1 MWIDFTIA
9 VLATLIM
16 MGCCI
21 RCEQLIVEVSKASF
35 DDESTQKFFCGVVN
49 VAIVVFVALQTFKH

>member
-1 MWIDFTIA
+1 MWIDFVIT

-35 DDESTQKFFCGVVN
+35 DDEAVQKIFCGFVN
-49 VAIVVFVALQTFKH
+49 VVIVVSAAVQTFKR

>member
-35 DDESTQKFFCGVVN
+35 DDERTQKFFCGDVN
-49 VAIVVFVALQTFKH
+49 IAIVVYAALQTFKH

>member
-35 DDESTQKFFCGVVN
+35 DDERTQKFFCGVVN
-49 VAIVVFVALQTFKH
+49 IIIVTFAALQTFKR

>member
-35 DDESTQKFFCGVVN
+35 DNERTQKFFCGVVN
-49 VAIVVFVALQTFKH
+49 ITIVVFAALQTFKH

>member
-35 DDESTQKFFCGVVN
+35 DDERTQKFFCGFVN
-49 VAIVVFVALQTFKH
+49 VAIVVFAALQTFKH

>member
-35 DDESTQKFFCGVVN
+35 DDERTQKFFP
-49 VAIVVFVALQTFKH
+49 

>member
-1 MWIDFTIA
+1 MWFDFVIA
-9 VLATLIM
+9 ILATLVM

-35 DDESTQKFFCGVVN
+35 DDERAQKFFCCFVN
-49 VAIVVFVALQTFKH
+49 VIIVVFAALQTFKH

>member
-9 VLATLIM
+9 ILATLIM

-35 DDESTQKFFCGVVN
+35 DDESTQEFFCEVVN
-49 VAIVVFVALQTFKH
+49 VAIVVFAALQTFKH

>member
-1 MWIDFTIA
+1 MRIDFAIA
-9 VLATLIM
+9 VLVTLIM

-35 DDESTQKFFCGVVN
+35 DDEGAQKFFCCFVN
-49 VAIVVFVALQTFKH
+49 VIIVVFAALQTFKH

>member
-49 VAIVVFVALQTFKH
+49 VAIVVFTALQTFKH

>member
-21 RCEQLIVEVSKASF
+21 RCEQLIVEVFKASF

-49 VAIVVFVALQTFKH
+49 VAIVVFAAL

>member
-21 RCEQLIVEVSKASF
+21 RCEQLNVEVSKASF

-49 VAIVVFVALQTFKH
+49 VAIVVFAALQTFKH

>member
-1 MWIDFTIA
+1 MIDFVVA

-35 DDESTQKFFCGVVN
+35 DDEGTQKFFCGVVN
-49 VAIVVFVALQTFKH
+49 VAIVIFAAVQTLR

>member
-1 MWIDFTIA
+1 MWIDFAIA

-21 RCEQLIVEVSKASF
+21 RCEQLIIEVSKASF
-35 DDESTQKFFCGVVN
+35 DDEGAQKFFCGFVN
-49 VAIVVFVALQTFKH
+49 VVIVVFAAVQTFKR

>member
-1 MWIDFTIA
+1 MWIDFAIA

-21 RCEQLIVEVSKASF
+21 QLIIEVSKASF
-35 DDESTQKFFCGVVN
+35 DNEGAQKFFCGFVN
-49 VAIVVFVALQTFKH
+49 VVIVVFAAVQTFKR

>member
-35 DDESTQKFFCGVVN
+35 DDESTQKFFYGVVN
-49 VAIVVFVALQTFKH
+49 VAIVVFAALQTFKH

>member
-1 MWIDFTIA
+1 MLTDFAIA

-16 MGCCI
+16 IGCCI

-35 DDESTQKFFCGVVN
+35 DDEGAQKFFCGFVN
-49 VAIVVFVALQTFKH
+49 VIIVLFAALQTFKH

>member
-1 MWIDFTIA
+1 MLTDFTIA

-35 DDESTQKFFCGVVN
+35 NDERTQKFFCGVVN
-49 VAIVVFVALQTFKH
+49 IAIVVFAALQTFKH

>member
-35 DDESTQKFFCGVVN
+35 DDERTQKFFCGVVN
-49 VAIVVFVALQTFKH
+49 IAIVVCAALQTFKH